1 MSSPITL
8 AFPKFVSNTDFT
20 RNSVEAPMVK
30 FLIIEYVVLG
40 VKKMSSAGLVA
51 GWSGWMK
58 AG

>member
-1 MSSPITL
+1 
-8 AFPKFVSNTDFT
+8 
-20 RNSVEAPMVK
+20 MVK

-51 GWSGWMK
+51 GWSGWMR